1 MTVVWDQDSDLTT
14 YRAKIGHAE
23 LTVRRLGLDLWRPEV
38 QARAWSAIGPTVP
51 RREEAQQWCEQQAGG
66 NRHA

>member
-1 MTVVWDQDSDLTT
+1 MTVTWIQDPDLTT
-14 YRAKIGHAE
+14 YRAKVGRTE
-23 LTVRRLGLDLWRPEV
+23 LTVHRLGLDLWRPEV

-51 RREEAQQWCEQQAGG
+51 RREEAQQWCEREAGV